1 MWRRRQDLKPGPHY
15 RQASVLTTTPPLLPR
30 SFFSMVPYSH
40 FLLMSMKSELTE
52 WAFSFTTMKRKSTK
66 QRKKTYGNSAWY
78 ILGDRGADSGGEGKS
93 KRAEKHGT
101 KKSKERWEEPLGT
114 MSYQTSSKRSPLF
127 WLLISARKRL
137 CFSAQNLLY
146 FYLFISLQK

>member
-1 MWRRRQDLKPGPHY
+1 
-15 RQASVLTTTPPLLPR
+15 
-30 SFFSMVPYSH
+30 
-40 FLLMSMKSELTE
+40 MSMKSELTE

-101 KKSKERWEEPLGT
+101 KKSKER
-114 MSYQTSSKRSPLF
+114 
-127 WLLISARKRL
+127 
-137 CFSAQNLLY
+137 
-146 FYLFISLQK
+146 